1 MIRATQPDSAAG
13 PRLGADLTPLI
24 DVLFMLIVF
33 MVLTANS
40 AQLAIEADLPSTEE
54 NGLSLPSPDAPPL
67 TVAIRAEGSAYSVD
81 KTDYSDWQSA
91 RAALQSSLDAAPDRP
106 VVLAAEPNAPVQ
118 RLIDAMAYLQ
128 QAGIPDAQILLEAR

>member
-1 MIRATQPDSAAG
+1 MIRANQPESTATA
-13 PRLGADLTPLI
+13 RFGADLTPLI

-54 NGLSLPSPDAPPL
+54 NGLSLPSPESPL
-67 TVAIRAEGSAYSVD
+67 TVTIRAHGRAYSVD
-81 KTDYSDWQSA
+81 EADYADWSRA
-91 RAALQSSLDAAPDRP
+91 RAAMEAALQIAPDRP
-106 VVLAAEPNAPVQ
+106 VVLATEPDAPVQ